1 MTAPFYQIKIGPLA
15 QARAD
20 ADDFYHN
27 LYLTYAMYECA
38 ISLEKIQKEY
48 EEALLLG
55 DIELIEQKK
64 LELQTYQSSMMLTA
78 HMFEEIDNIS
88 T

>member
-1 MTAPFYQIKIGPLA
+1 MTPSFFQIRIGPLA

-20 ADDFYHN
+20 ADEFCHN
-27 LYLTYAMYECA
+27 LYLTYAMHQCA
-38 ISLEKIQKEY
+38 ISLEKLQKEY
-48 EEALLLG
+48 DDALLR
-55 DIELIEQKK
+55 DDAELIEQKK

-78 HMFEEIDNIS
+78 YMLEETNNIS

>member
-1 MTAPFYQIKIGPLA
+1 MTVPFYQIRIGPLA

-38 ISLEKIQKEY
+38 MSLEKIQKEY
-48 EEALLLG
+48 DEALLR
-55 DIELIEQKK
+55 DDSELIEQKK
-64 LELQTYQSSMMLTA
+64 LELQIYQSSMMLTA
-78 HMFEEIDNIS
+78 YMFEEIDNIS

>member
-1 MTAPFYQIKIGPLA
+1 MHQ
-15 QARAD
+15 
-20 ADDFYHN
+20 
-27 LYLTYAMYECA
+27 CA

-48 EEALLLG
+48 DDALLR
-55 DIELIEQKK
+55 DDAELIEQKK

-78 HMFEEIDNIS
+78 YMLEETNNIS